1 MRHRKSGRH
10 LGRTWEHRKAMLFNM
25 ARSLVTCGRI
35 RTTVEKAKELSPIA
49 DHLISLALSNSLHD
63 RRLAYKV
70 LGNHQLVKRLFDEL
84 GPCFSG
90 VPGGFTRVVRLGM
103 PRLGDA
109 ANLAVIEF
117 TRIPAGMILPGQ
129 QPKKKNKEDKNEKSA

>member
-1 MRHRKSGRH
+1 
-10 LGRTWEHRKAMLFNM
+10 MLFNM

-49 DHLISLALSNSLHD
+49 DRLISLALGNTLHD

-117 TRIPAGMILPGQ
+117 TRIPAGMVLPGQ
-129 QPKKKNKEDKNEKSA
+129 RPKKKNKEEKDEK